1 MSPAQR
7 ETRRSGE
14 ATGLTDSATTPTK
27 PKSSGQAG
35 QVLAMLLEAPAVC
48 STTFLERY
56 IPRAAAVIHKLRKQG
71 YVIVTQECT
80 RGHRHHNRQ
89 VEYVLEALPSRLPGI
104 GGSE

>member
-1 MSPAQR
+1 MSGQR
-7 ETRRSGE
+7 ESGPTTE
-14 ATGLTDSATTPTK
+14 AASQVSATTPTRR
-27 PKSSGQAG
+27 PHSSGQAG

-48 STTFLERY
+48 STTFLDRF

-89 VEYVLEALPSRLPGI
+89 VEYVLEALPSRLPGL
-104 GGSE
+104 GEL